1 MLLFRVIK
9 ERETGLEPAASTL
22 ARSRSTNWATRACF
36 CMLPCIEGIKLIIYS
51 SLRYFR
57 EAGDG
62 NRTHVSSLEG
72 WCSTIELHP
81 HIFCPVWITRTND
94 IITENLFRV
103 KTHYQFSVIMP
114 RTGIEP
120 VTRGFSV
127 LCSTDWA
134 IWANQFAC
142 ANSDK
147 IISRT
152 IVQVYLLRLGL
163 KSAQNQSYFI
173 LFSPFCQHF
182 CTLNFHSLLRIYMA
196 LNSNKLWSF
205 I

>member
-81 HIFCPVWITRTND
+81 HIFCPVWITRTNN
-94 IITENLFRV
+94 IITENLYRV

-163 KSAQNQSYFI
+163 KLFCVYLHLQINGHREYAVFEMGWISHQIIQEQSCKFT
-173 LFSPFCQHF
+173 C
-182 CTLNFHSLLRIYMA
+182 
-196 LNSNKLWSF
+196 
-205 I
+205 